1 MKTEDMKMM
10 IDGQDTILNDKRRE
24 MCEEMRKEWMTL

>member
-10 IDGQDTILNDKRRE
+10 IDRHDTILNDKSRKTRKAT
-24 MCEEMRKEWMTL
+24 RKEWMTL